1 MYDVIVIGSGPSGLT
16 CAIYLLRAGY
26 KVLILEKDR
35 IGGQMALSPRIENYP
50 GYNSISGGGLANNI
64 LEQVLNLSGEIDLE
78 EVIKV
83 TKDSVITSNNTYK
96 TKAIVMATGLNPR
109 RLNVPGE
116 DNYIGTKLHYCVSC
130 DGAFY
135 KDKTVAVIGGGNSGI
150 IYALEL
156 SKICKKVY
164 IIKSSDKF
172 IGEQIRIDELL
183 NKKNIE
189 VIYNNKVTKL
199 SGDVI
204 IHLNNHDD
212 IKVDGIFLS
221 IGSDPA
227 SGLVAK
233 KYLNKDGFIKEKKI
247 DNIFVAGDV
256 LEKDVRQITTA
267 VSDGAIAAMKIIDY
281 LNDKK

>member
-16 CAIYLLRAGY
+16 SAIYLLRAGY

-35 IGGQMALSPRIENYP
+35 IGGQMALSPNIENYP
-50 GYNSISGGGLANNI
+50 GYNSISGGSLVNNM
-64 LEQVLNLSGEIDLE
+64 LEQVLNLGGEIDLE

-83 TKDSVITSNNTYK
+83 TKDGVITNNNTYQ
-96 TKAIVMATGLNPR
+96 TKAIVMATGLIPR
-109 RLNVPGE
+109 SLNIPGE
-116 DNYIGTKLHYCVSC
+116 DKYIGSKLHYCVSC

-135 KDKTVAVIGGGNSGI
+135 KGKTVAVIGGGNSGV
-150 IYALEL
+150 IYASEL

-164 IIKSSDKF
+164 IVHSRDKL
-172 IGEQIRIDELL
+172 IGERIRINEVL
-183 NKKNIE
+183 NKNNIE

-199 SGDVI
+199 SDDVT

-227 SGLVAK
+227 SNLVAK
-233 KYLNKDGFIKEKKI
+233 KHLNKQGFIKEKNI
-247 DNIFVAGDV
+247 DNIFVVGDV

-267 VSDGAIAAMKIIDY
+267 VSDGTVAAIKIMDY
-281 LNDKK
+281 LSDK